1 MPAIRT
7 PGQARGQPFSKR
19 NKDMT
24 QTSRK
29 QYRFRNMDVVLK
41 KETYRHNGSMAVT
54 MNTPDDED
62 GYAVVT
68 VNLSSPLQK
77 GDFAFVDT
85 NNLEGIDSWLAEN
98 GIAEHTGISA
108 RSGFCTYPLMKFN
121 L

>member
-1 MPAIRT
+1 
-7 PGQARGQPFSKR
+7 
-19 NKDMT
+19 MT

-62 GYAVVT
+62 SYAVVT